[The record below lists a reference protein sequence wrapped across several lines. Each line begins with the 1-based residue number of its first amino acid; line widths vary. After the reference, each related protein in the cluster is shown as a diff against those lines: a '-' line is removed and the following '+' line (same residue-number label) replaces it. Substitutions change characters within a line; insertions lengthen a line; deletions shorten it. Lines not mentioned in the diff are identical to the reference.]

1 MEAFTI
7 HKLTTRFIAMV
18 TSLLLIFPLVATTVS
33 ANEAGTLKKVWSNG
47 PDSIPNSRTG
57 GIASNGE
64 FVFFFPYG
72 DLVGYKSVDGV
83 NWETVETQLQET
95 DGTLYDG
102 VSDVKQLLWDG
113 KQFVAITSYSVLT
126 STDATVWKIHH
137 VAHPNAAKEYELQ
150 DIVYTGKQYVLV
162 AQDHSKNVSGFYTP
176 GPNTF
181 LVSKDLNTFTAAKKQ
196 NIEKSISGERPIEF
210 LATNGTTIY
219 GGGNTT
225 VVSTDGGLSW
235 KGLASENSP
244 YSGFGAIW
252 DGTKFVH
259 AVDNLI
265 FTSKDGIKWTSSKI
279 SIAGNKAEIKV
290 DNIAYNGSEYIAT
303 GYNYSNNKEFTV
315 YTSPDLKK
323 WSKVSVANANT
334 NVIQIKPFKNGF
346 ILLGTEAWLYQNDSV
361 NIASNWAQKE
371 VSQAKEHQLVG
382 DSLMSLYRKNITRA
396 EFAEISVRLYEQL
409 TLTQQ
414 DQQGNSINTKAD
426 DTVHS
431 AIDKANKERKDI
443 GSENNEDRVELTVL
457 PSPFRDINNQYVTKA
472 FHLGIVSG
480 NGSELFNPEQSLQR
494 QDMAVMLNNVLK
506 AAKVTL
512 PDKQAQWQKQYKD
525 LNTISGYA
533 NDALKKF
540 NATGII
546 QGIGEQI
553 QPKQSTTRE
562 QAIVIAERI
571 YQLVNSSK

>member
-7 HKLTTRFIAMV
+7 HKLTTRLIAII
-18 TSLLLIFPLVATTVS
+18 TSLLIIVPLVSTTVS

-47 PDSIPNSRTG
+47 PDSIPNTRTG

-83 NWETVETQLQET
+83 NWETVETQLQT
-95 DGTLYDG
+95 ADGTLYDG

-113 KQFVAITSYSVLT
+113 KQFVAITSYNVLT
-126 STDATVWKIHH
+126 STDATVWKIHPIP
-137 VAHPNAAKEYELQ
+137 HPNPAKEYDLQ

-162 AQDHSKNVSGFYTP
+162 AQDRSKNASGFSTP

-181 LVSKDLNTFTAAKKQ
+181 LVSKDLNIFTAAKKQ
-196 NIEKSISGERPIEF
+196 NIEKSISGERPVEF

-219 GGGNTT
+219 GGGNTS

-235 KGLASENSP
+235 KGLSSGHSP
-244 YSGFGAIW
+244 YSGYGAIW
-252 DGTKFVH
+252 DGKQFVH
-259 AVDNLI
+259 AIDNLI

-303 GYNYSNNKEFTV
+303 GYNYNNNKTFTV

-323 WSKVSVANANT
+323 WSKISVATTNT
-334 NVIQIKPFKNGF
+334 NVIQIKPFRNGF

-361 NIASNWAQKE
+361 NIASSWAQKE

-382 DSLMSLYRKNITRA
+382 DSLIGLYRKNITRA

-414 DQQGNSINTKAD
+414 DLQGNTSNTKAD
-426 DTVHS
+426 DTAHS
-431 AIDKANKERKDI
+431 TIDNEDKERKEV
-443 GSENNEDRVELTVL
+443 GSENTEDRIEMTIL
-457 PSPFRDINNQYVTKA
+457 PSPFSDINNQYVTKA
-472 FHLGIVSG
+472 FHLGIVAG
-480 NGSELFNPEQSLQR
+480 NGSKLFNPEQSLQR
-494 QDMAVMLNNVLK
+494 QDMAIMLNNVLK
-506 AAKVTL
+506 VAKLTL
-512 PDKQAQWQKQYKD
+512 PDQASQWQKQYKD
-525 LNTISGYA
+525 LDTISGYA
-533 NDALKKF
+533 TEALKSF

-571 YQLVNSSK
+571 YQLLNSSI

>member
-7 HKLTTRFIAMV
+7 HKLTTRFIAMI

-33 ANEAGTLKKVWSNG
+33 ANEASTLKKVWSVDI
-47 PDSIPNSRTG
+47 DSIPNSYRTG
-57 GIASNGE
+57 GIAYNGE
-64 FVFFFPYG
+64 FLFLFPYA
-72 DLVGYKSVDGV
+72 DAIGYKSYDGV
-83 NWETVETQLQET
+83 NWESVEARQQEA
-95 DGTLYDG
+95 DGSLWDG
-102 VSDVKQLLWDG
+102 VSGVKQLLWDG
-113 KQFVAITSYSVLT
+113 NQFVALT
-126 STDATVWKIHH
+126 SNSILTSKDTTIWKTHYIK
-137 VAHPNAAKEYELQ
+137 HPNQAKEYKFE
-150 DIVYTGKQYVLV
+150 DIIYTGKQYVIV
-162 AQDHSKNVSGFYTP
+162 AQDHDKDVEGFYIS

-181 LVSKDLNTFTAAKKQ
+181 LVSKDLNTFTAAKKKD
-196 NIEKSISGERPIEF
+196 IEKSVAGERPISY
-210 LATNGTTIY
+210 LATNGTVIY
-219 GGGNTT
+219 GGGNTS
-225 VVSTDGGLSW
+225 VVSTDGGLNW
-235 KGLASENSP
+235 KGLPFGHSP

-252 DGTKFVH
+252 DGTQFVH
-259 AVDNLI
+259 AANNLI
-265 FTSKDGIKWTSSKI
+265 STSKDGIKWTISKI
-279 SIAGNKAEIKV
+279 SFAGDKTEIKV
-290 DNIAYNGSEYIAT
+290 DKIAYNGSEYIAT
-303 GYNYSNNKEFTV
+303 GYNYDDNKIFTV

-323 WSKVSVANANT
+323 WSKVSVAKG
-334 NVIQIKPFKNGF
+334 NVMQIEPFKNGF
-346 ILLGTEAWLYQNDSV
+346 ILLGTEAYLYQNDTI

-382 DSLMSLYRKNITRA
+382 DSLMGLYRKNITRA

-414 DQQGNSINTKAD
+414 DQQGNTSNTKAD

-431 AIDKANKERKDI
+431 AIDKANKERKTEA
-443 GSENNEDRVELTVL
+443 GSENNEDRVEMTVL
-457 PSPFRDINNQYVTKA
+457 PSPFSDINNQYVTKA

-506 AAKVTL
+506 AAKVSL
-512 PDKQAQWQKQYKD
+512 PDQPSQWQKQYKD

-533 NDALKKF
+533 TEALKSF

-571 YQLVNSSK
+571 YQLLNNNK